1 MKWSEP
7 DCNPCALGIAWDP
20 LDCGC
25 RLCIGTN
32 ANRLRP
38 RATGVLYVV
47 GKRDDVKLA
56 KPFVGYMYGN
66 FVAVPPQTSKS
77 KRSSGP
83 CLYM

>member
-38 RATGVLYVV
+38 RATGVQRWSV
-47 GKRDDVKLA
+47 KRDEEKLA
-56 KPFVGYMYGN
+56 SPFVGYMYGN
-66 FVAVPPQTSKS
+66 FVADPPQASKS

>member
-38 RATGVLYVV
+38 RATGVLRWSV
-47 GKRDDVKLA
+47 KRDEEKLA
-56 KPFVGYMYGN
+56 SPFVGYM
-66 FVAVPPQTSKS
+66 
-77 KRSSGP
+77 
-83 CLYM
+83 